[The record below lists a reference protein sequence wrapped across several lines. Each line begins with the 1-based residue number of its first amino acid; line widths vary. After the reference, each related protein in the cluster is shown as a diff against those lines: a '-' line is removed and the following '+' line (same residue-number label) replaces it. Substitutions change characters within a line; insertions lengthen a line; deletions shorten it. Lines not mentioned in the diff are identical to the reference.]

1 MTPASPAPCSS
12 FEEQRRKPCP
22 VSRMVGMER
31 AAELLG
37 RGGQREI
44 ATVLGIEP
52 RALRYKTA
60 GRSGID
66 DVDLTITA
74 DFLDTRAA
82 RMIELA
88 RKLRQEAVGR

>member
-1 MTPASPAPCSS
+1 
-12 FEEQRRKPCP
+12 
-22 VSRMVGMER
+22 MER